1 MYPGPGR
8 AAAGAVKAEDAYAV
22 LREAIDSGRYPP
34 GRRLKEVELGR
45 ELGMS
50 RTPIREAL
58 RRLQR
63 EGAIAI
69 TANRG
74 AVVRAV
80 DPDELDDIYSLRAVI
95 EGFCASRAATRMDA
109 LAVAQLA
116 AVNAEFERCAR
127 DPAASVDTLMRLNDE
142 FHAMIVAGSGNAR
155 VGHVLEKAVVVPMA
169 VRRGFWATHVARET
183 AAVYHRE
190 IVEAIRA
197 ADAFRAEAVMR
208 SHVYAIK
215 DDFLRRH
222 GAEGQARGG

>member
-1 MYPGPGR
+1 MG
-8 AAAGAVKAEDAYAV
+8 AAKAEDAYAV
-22 LREAIDSGRYPP
+22 LREAIDSGRYPA
-34 GRRLKEVELGR
+34 GRRLKEVALGQ

-63 EGAIAI
+63 EGAITI

-80 DPDELDDIYSLRAVI
+80 ATDELDDIYSLRAVI
-95 EGFCASRAATRMDA
+95 EGFCASRAATRMDPVA
-109 LAVAQLA
+109 VTHLAG
-116 AVNAEFERCAR
+116 VNDEFERCAR
-127 DPAASVDTLMRLNDE
+127 DPAASIDTLMRLNDV
-142 FHAMIVAGSGNAR
+142 FHAMIVSGSGNAR
-155 VGHVLEKAVVVPMA
+155 VGHVLDKAVIVPMA
-169 VRRGFWATHVARET
+169 VRRGFWATHEARET

-197 ADAFRAEAVMR
+197 GDAFRAEAVMR

-215 DDFLRRH
+215 DDFLRRR
-222 GAEGQARGG
+222 GAERQATDG